1 MPMARRNAMKLN
13 IKKFIIIGAMAVFG
27 LVTPLF
33 AQQITK
39 FAVVDTARVYQAF
52 YKNSAPV
59 RNYERKRTEFQ
70 NEIDSVTKEL
80 QNLHTRKLEY
90 DRKGDK
96 ENSRAIQAQIT
107 EKSNYLTEYTAAKND
122 ELQTLK
128 KELQNNDAFYKR
140 LYSIIQSVAE
150 REGYSMVL
158 SLQQANAVLWYS
170 PSVDL
175 TNAVIYELGL
185 RF

>member
-1 MPMARRNAMKLN
+1 MKLK
-13 IKKFIIIGAMAVFG
+13 IKRFIILGVLTVLG
-27 LVTPLF
+27 LSTPLF

-80 QNLHTRKLEY
+80 QTLQTRKLEY
-90 DRKGDK
+90 ERKGDR
-96 ENSRAIQAQIT
+96 ENARATQAKIT
-107 EKSNYLTEYTAAKND
+107 EKTNYLTEYTAAKND